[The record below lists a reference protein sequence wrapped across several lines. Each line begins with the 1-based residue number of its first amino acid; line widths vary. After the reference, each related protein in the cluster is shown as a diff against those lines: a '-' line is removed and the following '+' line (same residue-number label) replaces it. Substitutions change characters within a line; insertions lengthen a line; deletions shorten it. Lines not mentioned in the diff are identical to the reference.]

1 MAPSFNSVVV
11 PISEVPYEKVRAA
24 DESREPIVLVV
35 DDDRLVADT
44 LTIIFNRAG
53 FCALTAYDAAEA
65 LEISK
70 AIQPDILVSDV
81 DMPRM
86 TGVELAMTLLQI
98 IPECW
103 ILLFSGHA
111 TLADLATARA
121 AGHDFP
127 LLTKPVHPAEMLK
140 NVKKCLGSGPA
151 VARRQMFEDTV
162 RLQRTA

>member
-1 MAPSFNSVVV
+1 MAPAFNSVVV
-11 PISEVPYEKVRAA
+11 PISEVPHEEIASAV
-24 DESREPIVLVV
+24 ESRDPIVLVV

-65 LEISK
+65 LNIAR

-98 IPECW
+98 IPECR

-111 TLADLATARA
+111 TLADLAIARS

-151 VARRQMFEDTV
+151 VARRQMFEDAP
-162 RLQRTA
+162 RLQQIA